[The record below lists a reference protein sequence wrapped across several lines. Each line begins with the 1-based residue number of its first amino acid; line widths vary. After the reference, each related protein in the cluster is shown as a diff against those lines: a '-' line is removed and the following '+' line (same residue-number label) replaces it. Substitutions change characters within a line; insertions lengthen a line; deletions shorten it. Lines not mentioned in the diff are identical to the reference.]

1 MANFLT
7 VAAKHCRKAEH
18 SLQLAA
24 GSFNHHAAGTE
35 PNTKE
40 ASYAEQMNIARDI
53 RKMKITRKIHIVDL
67 REIRELELVCNEHN
81 GAVVTVPRTI
91 ASASEGI

>member
-1 MANFLT
+1 
-7 VAAKHCRKAEH
+7 
-18 SLQLAA
+18 
-24 GSFNHHAAGTE
+24 
-35 PNTKE
+35 
-40 ASYAEQMNIARDI
+40 MNIARDI